1 MNKKPRGY
9 FEKVLSIDVETSGM
23 AFNADDPSYDVDTG
37 ETYQIVS
44 IGLIV
49 ASAKTFKPVEELYLE
64 IKWDGKSVWSTKA
77 EAVHGLS
84 KEYLEQNGV
93 SPEDAVVA
101 IGNLI
106 ADYWGNDVPVCL
118 LGHNVSTFDIW
129 FLKRLL
135 RDFEIHVRFG
145 SRTVDTNAI
154 GLATFGTFNS
164 DDLFAL
170 VGAEPRDPAKHNA
183 LDDARMALS
192 VCRFT
197 KQLWTEVVL
206 PELV

>member
-1 MNKKPRGY
+1 MSKPRGY
-9 FEKVLSIDVETSGM
+9 FEKVLAIDVETSGM
-23 AFNADDPSYDVDTG
+23 AFNEDDPSINTATG

-44 IGLIV
+44 IGLVV
-49 ASAKTFKPVEELYLE
+49 ASALTFKPVEELYLE
-64 IKWDGKSVWSTKA
+64 IKWDGVSKWEAKA
-77 EAVHGLS
+77 ESVHGLS
-84 KEYLEQNGV
+84 KSYLAEAGV
-93 SPEDAVVA
+93 TPEDAVVA
-101 IGNLI
+101 IANLI

-135 RDFEIHVRFG
+135 RSFDIHVRFG

-164 DDLFAL
+164 DDLFEL
-170 VGAEPRDPAKHNA
+170 VGMGVRDPAKHNA
-183 LDDARMALS
+183 LDDAKMALA